1 MRNNNNQPLQYRP
14 FENEFTLK
22 TSRSGGPG
30 GQNVNKV
37 ETKVELRFNV
47 GDSQLLSDEEKEKI
61 NDKLKRRINNEGDLL
76 VFAQEY
82 RSQHKNKELAQKRF
96 YQYLETALKKKKKRI
111 ATKPSKKAKEK
122 RIKTKKKRS
131 EKKAT
136 RGKVD
141 Y

>member
-1 MRNNNNQPLQYRP
+1 MRNNSNRPLQKRP
-14 FENEFTLK
+14 FEQEFTLQ

-47 GDSQLLSDEEKEKI
+47 DDSELLSEEEKEKI
-61 NDKLKRRINNEGDLL
+61 KEKLKRRITNDGDLQ

-82 RSQHKNKELAQKRF
+82 RSQQKNKELAQKRF
-96 YQYLETALKKKKKRI
+96 YQYLESALKKKKKRL
-111 ATKPSKKAKEK
+111 ATKPSKKAIEK
-122 RIKTKKKRS
+122 RIQAKKKKS
-131 EKKAT
+131 EKKAM
-136 RGKVD
+136 RGKIN

>member
-1 MRNNNNQPLQYRP
+1 MRKNNNQPLKYRP
-14 FENEFTLK
+14 FENEFTIQ

-47 GDSQLLSDEEKEKI
+47 EASQLLSEEEKDKI
-61 NDKLKRRINNEGDLL
+61 KEKLKRRITNEGDLQ
-76 VFAQEY
+76 VFAQEN
-82 RSQHKNKELAQKRF
+82 RSQQKNKELAKKRF

-111 ATKPSKKAKEK
+111 ATKPSKKAKDK
-122 RIKTKKKRS
+122 RIKAKKKRS

-136 RGKVD
+136 RGKID